1 MGRLCPAHGKLKCRK
16 CKRAPASIT
25 IADIQ
30 AAAER
35 ERRRHSERIAR
46 DIYTTGLP
54 PGDCTYPGCQLSA
67 GHPPPHCCVWPSAVM
82 LKSGRPAGYLM
93 IDDNG
98 NVLREL

>member
-1 MGRLCPAHGKLKCRK
+1 VA
-16 CKRAPASIT
+16 KRAPAAIT
-25 IADIQ
+25 IPDIQ

-35 ERRRHSERIAR
+35 ERRRHSERLAR

-54 PGDCTYPGCQLSA
+54 AGDCTYPGCQLSA

-82 LKSGRPAGYLM
+82 WDSNGRGPRRAGYLM